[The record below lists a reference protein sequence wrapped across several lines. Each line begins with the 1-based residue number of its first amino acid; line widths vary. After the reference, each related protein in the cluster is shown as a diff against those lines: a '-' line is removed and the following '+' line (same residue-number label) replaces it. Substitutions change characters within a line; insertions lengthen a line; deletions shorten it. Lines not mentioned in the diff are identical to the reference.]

1 TNTTALTVAA
11 TATGKA
17 KVTTLPLIHIDSVDS
32 PFHKPGETTFER
44 IKKSV
49 ERSHARIHELA
60 GSNDGDDDDDDLQ
73 PVPIARNTQTK
84 TFMVNFSIGDPPVS
98 QLAFMDT
105 GSPMLWLKCRDIQ
118 EPYPS
123 YPIFNPRNSHTF
135 RGLLCKNSSCPV
147 VDCQPGVK
155 YCPYTMSYLKPKVR
169 SVGMYAFEQL
179 TFYTIDGGM
188 YKEEDILFGCS
199 EMEENFDGDFRRN
212 GIFGL
217 SKRAGVNDLISQ
229 MGYQFSYCL
238 GNVLY
243 SNTYPYNSLSLDDG
257 VKLQGPAT
265 PLALVEGVYYLT
277 LQGIS
282 INGMMLDIDP
292 NVFRR
297 LPGGIVS
304 GVVIDSGATLTFLTR
319 AAYFTLKYELVP
331 MIDDFVAH
339 FHFADGVG
347 LVFNESNLFYQN
359 PLEFCLAISPTPTQR
374 DVNLSIIGILAQQN
388 YNVGYDLVN
397 EKLYLDSIPDCES
410 NYIII

>member
-1 TNTTALTVAA
+1 MAVATLVAFLFLCFLPYTQLSTNTTALTVAA

-32 PFHKPGETTFER
+32 PFHKPGETT
-44 IKKSV
+44 I
-49 ERSHARIHELA
+49 EL
-60 GSNDGDDDDDDLQ
+60 
-73 PVPIARNTQTK
+73 
-84 TFMVNFSIGDPPVS
+84 S

-135 RGLLCKNSSCPV
+135 RGLLSKNSSCPV

-199 EMEENFDGDFRRN
+199 EKEENFDGDFRRN
-212 GIFGL
+212 EIFGL

-257 VKLQGPAT
+257 AKLQGPAT

-304 GVVIDSGATLTFLTR
+304 GVVIGFGCHTYIFNQSC
-319 AAYFTLKYELVP
+319 
-331 MIDDFVAH
+331 I
-339 FHFADGVG
+339 FHP
-347 LVFNESNLFYQN
+347 E
-359 PLEFCLAISPTPTQR
+359 I
-374 DVNLSIIGILAQQN
+374 
-388 YNVGYDLVN
+388 
-397 EKLYLDSIPDCES
+397 
-410 NYIII
+410 